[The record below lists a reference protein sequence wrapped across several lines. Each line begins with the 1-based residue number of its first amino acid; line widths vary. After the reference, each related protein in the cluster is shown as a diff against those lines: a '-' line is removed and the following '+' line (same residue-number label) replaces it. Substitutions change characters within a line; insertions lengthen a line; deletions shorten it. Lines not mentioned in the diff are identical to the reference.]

1 MNDETRKWLE
11 YAEENLAS
19 AKVLLDSQLY
29 NPCLQNVQQAIEKL
43 LKACLVESGAKIKK
57 THSIVELITLL
68 SEMNIHVS
76 LTEDEMDLLDSIY
89 LPSKYPMGS
98 MLSDY
103 EPDQTLSKQCV
114 AIAERVRQ
122 SILGIL

>member
-19 AKVLLDSQLY
+19 ARVLLESQLY
-29 NPCLQNVQQAIEKL
+29 NPRLQNVQQAVEKM
-43 LKACLVESGAKIKK
+43 LKACLVESRAKIKK
-57 THSIVELITLL
+57 THSIVELATLL
-68 SEMNIHVS
+68 AGMGTNVS

-103 EPDQTLSKQCV
+103 EPDQALSERCI

-122 SILGIL
+122 SIYEIL